1 MELLTQDP
9 HSQDTL
15 CDQIERF
22 LDHTDIKQVVGM
34 LAYASGWA
42 SHALLDSL
50 KHLGPKVDLIVGAR
64 NGTTSK
70 QAIDGLM
77 EAGCTVH
84 LFDTG
89 TPGILF
95 HPKAWVR
102 VGTHESSVLIGSGN
116 FTESGLSHNFEVN
129 FLLSGTHNDE
139 AFMAERNK
147 LLAYHRHVLTSFSA
161 NCLPVLDQTD
171 TAALVEMGWLVD
183 ANSLAHK
190 RARQEARLTNV
201 ATEAYAAPALR
212 RRNTARTIPND
223 PTSAAHTRKKR
234 RISTTLRTVRT
245 IDSSYLHEKDFYLPI
260 VEELITTQTHCLQVD
275 VLKGILGA
283 KLRLSNKDKEHHT
296 STGMPRHKKIFDNVI
311 SHRGTRSNPIA
322 RGWIAYSPQSATLE
336 LTPKGVLAYQNGD
349 V

>member
-22 LDHTDIKQVVGM
+22 LEHKDIEHVVGM

-50 KHLGPKVDLIVGAR
+50 KRLGPKVNLIVGAR

-77 EAGCTVH
+77 EAGCTIH

-102 VGTHESSVLIGSGN
+102 VGTHESGLLLGSGN

-129 FLLSGTHNDE
+129 FLLSGTHDD
-139 AFMAERNK
+139 ADFMRERDK

-161 NCLPVLDQTD
+161 NCLPVLDRTD
-171 TAALVEMGWLVD
+171 TGELVEMGWLVD
-183 ANSLAHK
+183 ASSLATK
-190 RARQEARLTNV
+190 RARQEARLAAV
-201 ATEAYAAPALR
+201 ATESYAAPALR
-212 RRNTARTIPND
+212 RRNTARTINS
-223 PTSAAHTRKKR
+223 PTSVAHTRGKR
-234 RISTTLRTVRT
+234 RISTTLRTVRSVDT
-245 IDSSYLHEKDFYLPI
+245 GYLHEKDFYLPI
-260 VEELITTQTHCLQVD
+260 IEELITTQTHRLQVD

-283 KLRLSNKDKEHHT
+283 KLRLSDKDKEHHT

-311 SHRGTRSNPIA
+311 SHRGTRTNPIA
-322 RGWIAYSPQSATLE
+322 RGWLAYSAQSATLE
-336 LTPKGVLAYQNGD
+336 LTPKGILAYQNGE